1 MVAHTSGEGIYFSMA
16 SGRMAA
22 QTLVLHAT
30 DHRSPL
36 TRYEKVWQKKYGAM
50 FDFLEFLEKASYTSN
65 FKREFFVDMC
75 ATRDVQQLTF
85 DSYLFKEMAKMA
97 PGDHLRMAYEAATR
111 AVAWMRPRIPIAH
124 APPQITAKE
133 ALHATR
139 GAIADGVAA
148 DETPAFAG

>member
-1 MVAHTSGEGIYFSMA
+1 
-16 SGRMAA
+16 
-22 QTLVLHAT
+22 
-30 DHRSPL
+30 
-36 TRYEKVWQKKYGAM
+36 
-50 FDFLEFLEKASYTSN
+50 
-65 FKREFFVDMC
+65 MC

-111 AVAWMRPRIPIAH
+111 AVVAWMRPRLPLAQ

-133 ALHATR
+133 ALRATR

-148 DETPAFAG
+148 DETPVFAG